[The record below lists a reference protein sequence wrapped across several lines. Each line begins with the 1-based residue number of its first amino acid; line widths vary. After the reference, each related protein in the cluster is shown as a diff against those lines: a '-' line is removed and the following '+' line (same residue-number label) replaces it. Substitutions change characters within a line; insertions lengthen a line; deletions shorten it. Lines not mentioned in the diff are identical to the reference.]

1 MLPQPSPGA
10 DIGPRTCRRAGSFQ
24 GSQSW
29 IPFCRTR
36 QEDEVNIVG
45 GVAGRIRGF
54 IYRQKHNYRV
64 GAARLS
70 ANKFL
75 AGLTSQYSA
84 IYTVGLGADSV
95 QLGSLSSVGGAISA
109 LISAPVG
116 WLMDRHGIKRFFLL
130 SVVLTAGGSL
140 LYALANDWRFLI
152 AAAILASIATSLSN
166 TGCRVICAD
175 SVQSTDR
182 VTAQNVCS
190 TLASI
195 ASMISPLVSAYLVT
209 GFGGITVEGIR
220 PLYYL
225 QFAGYGLI
233 FLLVVAQLREPQGG
247 QLADAETRF
256 GFIADFRHL
265 FEGRGDLRRWI
276 AISALTSF
284 PMALF

>member
-1 MLPQPSPGA
+1 VSV
-10 DIGPRTCRRAGSFQ
+10 IGRVTGSV
-24 GSQSW
+24 
-29 IPFCRTR
+29 R
-36 QEDEVNIVG
+36 D
-45 GVAGRIRGF
+45 F
-54 IYRQKHNYRV
+54 ICRQKHNYRV

-70 ANKFL
+70 VNNFL
-75 AGLTSQYSA
+75 VGLTSQYSA

-116 WLMDRHGIKRFFLL
+116 WLMDRHGIKRLFLL
-130 SVVLTAGGSL
+130 AVVFTAGGSL
-140 LYALANDWRFLI
+140 LYALAPDWRFLVV
-152 AAAILASIATSLSN
+152 AAILASIATSLSS

-175 SVQSTDR
+175 SVQSQDR

-209 GFGGITVEGIR
+209 VFGGMTVEGIR

-233 FLLVVAQLREPQGG
+233 FLLVVVQLREPQREPLVDVDTG
-247 QLADAETRF
+247 F

-265 FEGRGDLRRWI
+265 FEGRGDLLRWI
-276 AISALTSF
+276 AISTLTAF

>member
-1 MLPQPSPGA
+1 
-10 DIGPRTCRRAGSFQ
+10 
-24 GSQSW
+24 
-29 IPFCRTR
+29 
-36 QEDEVNIVG
+36 VNIVG
-45 GVAGRIRGF
+45 RVAGRIRDF

-64 GAARLS
+64 GAARFS
-70 ANKFL
+70 VNKFL
-75 AGLTSQYSA
+75 IGFTSQYSA
-84 IYTVGLGADSV
+84 IYTVGLGADAV

-116 WLMDRHGIKRFFLL
+116 WLMDRQGIKQFFLL
-130 SVVLTAGGSL
+130 AIVLTAGGSL
-140 LYALANDWRFLI
+140 LYALAYDWRFLV
-152 AAAILASIATSLSN
+152 AAAILASIAVSLSN

-190 TLASI
+190 TLAAI
-195 ASMISPLVSAYLVT
+195 AGMISPLISAYLVT
-209 GFGGITVEGIR
+209 VFGGMTVEGIR

-233 FLLVVAQLREPQGG
+233 FLLVVAQLREPQRE

-265 FEGRGDLRRWI
+265 FEGRENLRRWI
-276 AISALTSF
+276 AISALTSL

>member
-1 MLPQPSPGA
+1 VSV
-10 DIGPRTCRRAGSFQ
+10 I
-24 GSQSW
+24 
-29 IPFCRTR
+29 
-36 QEDEVNIVG
+36 
-45 GVAGRIRGF
+45 GRITGRVKGF

-70 ANKFL
+70 ANNFL
-75 AGLTSQYSA
+75 LGLTSQYSA

-116 WLMDRHGIKRFFLL
+116 WLMDRHGIKRLFLL
-130 SVVLTAGGSL
+130 AVVFTAGGSL
-140 LYALANDWRFLI
+140 LYALAPDWRFLV
-152 AAAILASIATSLSN
+152 AAAALASVATSLST

-175 SVQSTDR
+175 SVHSKDR

-195 ASMISPLVSAYLVT
+195 ARMISPLVSAYLVT
-209 GFGGITVEGIR
+209 VFGGMTVEGIR

-225 QFAGYGLI
+225 QFVGYGLV
-233 FLLVVAQLREPQGG
+233 FLLVVVQLREPQRE
-247 QLADAETRF
+247 QLADVETGF

-276 AISALTSF
+276 AVSTLTAL

>member
-1 MLPQPSPGA
+1 MKK
-10 DIGPRTCRRAGSFQ
+10 
-24 GSQSW
+24 
-29 IPFCRTR
+29 
-36 QEDEVNIVG
+36 
-45 GVAGRIRGF
+45 VARVIGRIRDF

-70 ANKFL
+70 ANSFL
-75 AGLTSQYSA
+75 VGLTSQYGA

-130 SVVLTAGGSL
+130 AIVFAAGGSL
-140 LYALANDWRFLI
+140 LYALAPDWRFLVV
-152 AAAILASIATSLSN
+152 AAILASIATSLSN

-175 SVQSTDR
+175 SVQSKDR

-195 ASMISPLVSAYLVT
+195 ARMISPLVSAYLVT
-209 GFGGITVEGIR
+209 VFGGMTVEGIR

-225 QFAGYGLI
+225 QFAGYGLV
-233 FLLVVAQLREPQGG
+233 FLLVVVQLREPQRG

-256 GFIADFRHL
+256 GFIAGFRHL
-265 FEGRGDLRRWI
+265 FEGRGNLRRWI
-276 AISALTSF
+276 AISALTSL
-284 PMALF
+284 PMAMF